1 MAKERALNGL
11 KSWMGDRPMT
21 VQHIFSLSLK
31 NLIKDYIIYIILK
44 VKVPVLIL
52 QSMR

>member
-11 KSWMGDRPMT
+11 NSWTRDRPMT

-31 NLIKDYIIYIILK
+31 NLIKDYIIYII
-44 VKVPVLIL
+44 IFE
-52 QSMR
+52 S